1 MPEFEEETNAH
12 LTEGPFPEPG
22 QIESNVANADD
33 ASPPRGHLFPIV
45 GIGGSAGG
53 LDAFKRLLQALPDD
67 TDMAF
72 VIVQHLD
79 PKHLSQLPEIL
90 SKDTSMP
97 VRNVEDG
104 ISVRPNEVYVIPPNT
119 TMVLQDG
126 ILRLAKR
133 EPGLHLPI
141 DAFFRSLAKVQGSRA
156 IGVILSGNASDGS
169 LGVRAIKEESGLTF
183 AQDEASAQHP
193 AMPRNAI
200 TTGAIDYVLPPA
212 DIARELIRLSQHPFV
227 RPAPSNQPKE
237 ESLPE
242 GDGELAKIFKILHKQ
257 TRVDFSHY
265 KFNTIRRRVGRR
277 MLVKRA
283 VTLKDYVQVLDREPD
298 EARELYRDLLIS
310 VTNFFRDPP
319 VFEALTELL
328 RERLK
333 KRASSEPFRVWVPG
347 CATGEELYSLAITL
361 KELLDELDLNTPM
374 QLFGTDI
381 SDVALDR
388 ARAGA
393 YPDLI
398 THDVSAER
406 LRRFFVRVERGYQV
420 SKPIRESCVF
430 ARQDITN
437 DPPFAHMDLISCR
450 NLLIYLDNL
459 LQRKVLPIFHYSL
472 NETGIL
478 LLGTA
483 ETINSASDL
492 FAVVDK
498 QNRIY
503 SRKVAPV
510 RLTLNLTANRTG
522 EREPD
527 IVKVRITSSGL
538 ELQKKADLVLQSKYS
553 PPAVVIDSDME
564 ILHFRGR
571 TGFYLEPVPGQ
582 ASFNVLRMAREGLV
596 SHLRKL
602 IESASSQNVSVRE
615 SGIAIDFHG
624 DRREIAIEVTPIPGA
639 EASERYYVVAFQ
651 EGRLPA
657 APSRPAVLAP
667 ADANDYTASL
677 EATNQDLERQI
688 LELREQLR
696 NAHEDHEAHAEELRA
711 SNEEVRS
718 ANEELQSTNE
728 ELSTTKEELQSA
740 NEELTTLNEE
750 LQTRNIELNTSNS
763 DFGNLLTAVD
773 VPFLMVDNELRLRRF
788 SAASEVVLGV
798 RALDVGHPVTHL
810 TGRIDLQD
818 LQPRMRS
825 VIETLRV
832 EQLEAQD
839 MNGHW
844 YSVSIRPYR
853 TVDNR
858 IDGAVMIFFDI
869 DILKKTL
876 RATEEARDFAES
888 LIETVREP
896 LVVLDAD
903 LRVQR
908 ATSSFY
914 ETFQVSRTETEGR
927 FLYDL
932 GNGQW
937 HIPRLRELIGDAL
950 FRNGSFQDFEIE
962 HIFPHIGRRRMRLN
976 ARRFSPEGEQQ
987 RRILLAIEDITER
1000 REQAEIRYQR
1010 LFETAK
1016 DGMLILDAE
1025 RETVTDVNPFVLELT
1040 GHRREEWVGRT
1051 PSELQA
1057 FRNAPETIHIVREAV
1072 SREVIRHDGVVLLTT
1087 DGRSIYADLV
1097 ANLYAVGNQQVVQVN
1112 IRDVTARHKA
1122 SEALR
1127 ESEERFRLLVESVQD
1142 HALFQLNTDGRISD
1156 WNIGAGRILG
1166 YTGSEVVGQPFSRI
1180 FTPEDIA
1187 AGAPEEEIDRAKQ
1200 TGSSD
1205 DERWHVRKDGRR
1217 FFASGVLT
1225 ANRDAQGKLR
1235 GFVKIM
1241 RDVTE
1246 QRLAAEK
1253 LQQNADLLR
1262 ISVAEKE
1269 ALLKEVHHRVKNNL
1283 QVIVSLLNLQARQI
1297 QEKAV
1302 LALFEETRN
1311 RVMAISSIHEQ
1322 LYRGASFAGI
1332 ELTAYAR
1339 KLVPD
1344 LVRFYSLEQRV
1355 SVQFGGDEQVTL
1367 ELERAVPFAMLL
1379 NELVSNACKH
1389 AFPAPQVGTIRIDIH
1404 EHGERIELIVA
1415 DSGQGLPAEFDYR
1428 QTSSLGLMLVH
1439 GMVQQLRG
1447 TIELRSESGTI
1458 ARVLFPST
1466 GSEPENE

>member
-1 MPEFEEETNAH
+1 MPDFEAENNPP
-12 LTEGPFPEPG
+12 LTEDAYPEPG
-22 QIESNVANADD
+22 QIESNVGNADD
-33 ASPPRGHLFPIV
+33 ASPPRGHLFPVV

-79 PKHLSQLPEIL
+79 PKHTSQLPDIL
-90 SKDTSMP
+90 AKDTTMP
-97 VRNVEDG
+97 VRNVEDNMA
-104 ISVRPNEVYVIPPNT
+104 VRPNEVYVIPPNT

-126 ILRLAKR
+126 VLRLEKR

-141 DAFFRSLAKVQGSRA
+141 DAFFRSLAQVQGSRA

-200 TTGAIDYVLPPA
+200 ATGAIDYVLPPA
-212 DIARELIRLSQHPFV
+212 DIARELVHLSQHPFV
-227 RPAPSNQPKE
+227 RPPATDQLRA

-242 GDGELAKIFKILHKQ
+242 GNGELARIFKILHKQ
-257 TRVDFSHY
+257 TKVDFSHY

-283 VTLKDYVQVLDREPD
+283 GTLRDYVQVLDKEPG

-319 VFEALTELL
+319 VFDALTKLL
-328 RERLK
+328 RGMLK
-333 KRASSEPFRVWVPG
+333 QRRSGEPFRVWVPG
-347 CATGEELYSLAITL
+347 CATGEELYSLAICI
-361 KELLDELDLNTPM
+361 KQLLEELDLGNPM

-388 ARAGA
+388 ARAGI
-393 YPDLI
+393 YPELI
-398 THDVSAER
+398 GQDVSAER
-406 LRRFFVRVERGYQV
+406 LRRFFVRIEPGYQV
-420 SKPIRESCVF
+420 SKGIRESCVF
-430 ARQDITN
+430 ARQDVTN

-450 NLLIYLDNL
+450 NLLIYLDTV

-472 NETGIL
+472 NETGL
-478 LLGTA
+478 LVLGTA
-483 ETINSASDL
+483 ETINAASDL
-492 FAVVDK
+492 FTVVDK

-503 SRKVAPV
+503 SRKAAPV
-510 RLTLNLTANRTG
+510 RLTLNLTANRSG
-522 EREPD
+522 EREPE
-527 IVKVRITSSGL
+527 IVKVRTTASGL

-571 TGFYLEPVPGQ
+571 TGYYLEPVPGQ
-582 ASFNVLRMAREGLV
+582 ASFNLLRMAREGLAPY
-596 SHLRKL
+596 LRSL
-602 IESASSQNVSVRE
+602 VESAVSRNVSVRE
-615 SGIAIDFHG
+615 SPIAIDLQG
-624 DRREIAIEVTPIPGA
+624 DRREVAIEVTPIPGA
-639 EASERYYVVAFQ
+639 DPSEHYFVVAFLESLSQ
-651 EGRLPA
+651 AP
-657 APSRPAVLAP
+657 PSRPAPSAP
-667 ADANDYTASL
+667 ADASDYTMSL
-677 EATNQDLERQI
+677 EARNQDLERQI

-696 NAHEDHEAHAEELRA
+696 NAHEDHEAHSEELRA

-750 LQTRNIELNTSNS
+750 LQTRNTELNTSNS
-763 DFGNLLTAVD
+763 DFGNLLSAVD
-773 VPFLMVDNELRLRRF
+773 VPFLMVDNDLRLRRF
-788 SAASEVVLGV
+788 SGASEAVLGV

-810 TGRIDLQD
+810 AGRIDLKD
-818 LQPRMRS
+818 LQPVMRS

-832 EQLEAQD
+832 EQLETQD
-839 MNGHW
+839 NGGHW

-858 IDGAVMIFFDI
+858 IDGAVVIFFDI

-908 ATSSFY
+908 ATSAFY

-927 FLYDL
+927 LLYDL

-937 HIPRLRELIGDAL
+937 NTPRLRELIGAAL
-950 FRNGSFQDFEIE
+950 FQNESFQDFEIE
-962 HIFPHIGRRRMRLN
+962 HVFPHIGRRRMRLN
-976 ARRFSPEGEQQ
+976 AKRISAEGERQ
-987 RRILLAIEDITER
+987 RRVLLAIEDITER

-1016 DGMLILDAE
+1016 DGMIVCDAE
-1025 RETVTDVNPFVLELT
+1025 RERVTDVNPFVLELT
-1040 GHRREEWVGRT
+1040 GYPREEWVGRSV
-1051 PSELQA
+1051 SELEA
-1057 FRNAPETIHIVREAV
+1057 FRTAPEVAKIIGEASSQEIV
-1072 SREVIRHDGVVLLTT
+1072 RHDGVVLLAS
-1087 DGRSIYADLV
+1087 DGRRIYADVV
-1097 ANLYAVGNQQVVQVN
+1097 ANRYVVGNRQVVQVN
-1112 IRDVTARHKA
+1112 IRDVTARHTA

-1127 ESEERFRLLVESVQD
+1127 ESEERFRLLVESVPD
-1142 HALFQLNTDGRISD
+1142 HALFQLNPQGRISN
-1156 WNIGAGRILG
+1156 WNIGAQRIFG
-1166 YTGSEVVGQPFSRI
+1166 YTDSEVAGQPFRRI
-1180 FTPEDIA
+1180 FTPEDVA
-1187 AGAPEEEIDRAKQ
+1187 AGAPEQELEQARR
-1200 TGSSD
+1200 TGNSE
-1205 DERWHVRKDGRR
+1205 DERWHTRKDGSR
-1217 FFASGVLT
+1217 FFASGFLT
-1225 ANRDAQGKLR
+1225 AIRDPQGGLR

-1246 QRLAAEK
+1246 HRLAGEK
-1253 LQQNADLLR
+1253 LKQHAELLR

-1297 QEKAV
+1297 EEKRF

-1322 LYRGASFAGI
+1322 LYQGTSFANI
-1332 ELTAYAR
+1332 ELTTYAR
-1339 KLVPD
+1339 KLVPS
-1344 LVRFYSLEQRV
+1344 LVRFYSLEPRV
-1355 SVQFGGDEQVTL
+1355 RVEFDGEERVTL

-1389 AFPAPQVGTIRIDIH
+1389 AFPPLEAGTIRIGIH
-1404 EHGERIELIVA
+1404 QDGTRIELIVA
-1415 DSGQGLPAEFDYR
+1415 DTGRGLPGFNDQQA
-1428 QTSSLGLMLVH
+1428 SSLGLMLVH
-1439 GMVQQLRG
+1439 GMVRQLRG
-1447 TIELRSESGTI
+1447 TIELRSEAGTI

-1466 GSEPENE
+1466 GSESEE

>member
-1 MPEFEEETNAH
+1 M
-12 LTEGPFPEPG
+12 
-22 QIESNVANADD
+22 
-33 ASPPRGHLFPIV
+33 
-45 GIGGSAGG
+45 
-53 LDAFKRLLQALPDD
+53 PDD

-79 PKHLSQLPEIL
+79 PKHISHLPEIL
-90 SKDTSMP
+90 TKDTSMP

-104 ISVRPNEVYVIPPNT
+104 MAIRPNEVFVIPPNT

-169 LGVRAIKEESGLTF
+169 LGIRAIKEESGLTF

-193 AMPRNAI
+193 GMPRNAV
-200 TTGAIDYVLPPA
+200 TTGAIDYVLAPA
-212 DIARELIRLSQHPFV
+212 DIARELTRLSQHPFV
-227 RPAPSNQPKE
+227 RPPVSNQPRE

-242 GDGELAKIFKILHKQ
+242 GDGDLAKIFHIVHKR
-257 TRVDFSHY
+257 TKVDFSHY
-265 KFNTIRRRVGRR
+265 KFNTIRRRIGRR

-283 VTLKDYVQVLDREPD
+283 GTLKDYLQVLDKDPD
-298 EARELYRDLLIS
+298 ESRELYRDFLIS

-328 RERLK
+328 RGMLRQ
-333 KRASSEPFRVWVPG
+333 RSSGEPFRVWVPG
-347 CATGEELYSLAITL
+347 CATGEELYSLAITI
-361 KELLDELDLNTPM
+361 KELLEELDLNIPT

-381 SDVALDR
+381 SEVALDR
-388 ARAGA
+388 ARAGT

-398 THDVSAER
+398 SDNVSAER
-406 LRRFFVRVERGYQV
+406 LGRFFVRVERGFQV
-420 SKPIRESCVF
+420 SKAIREACVF
-430 ARQDITN
+430 ARHDITS
-437 DPPFAHMDLISCR
+437 DPPFAHMDLITCR
-450 NLLIYLDNL
+450 NLLIYLDNV

-472 NETGIL
+472 NETGL
-478 LLGTA
+478 LVLGSA
-483 ETINSASDL
+483 ETINSSSDL
-492 FAVVDK
+492 FGVVDK

-503 SRKVAPV
+503 SRKDAPV
-510 RLTLNLTANRTG
+510 RLTLTLTANRTG

-527 IVKVRITSSGL
+527 IVKVRTTASGL
-538 ELQKKADLVLQSKYS
+538 ELQKKVDLILQSKYS

-564 ILHFRGR
+564 VLHFRGR
-571 TGFYLEPVPGQ
+571 PGPYLEPVAGQ
-582 ASFNVLRMAREGLV
+582 ASFNVLRMAREGLA
-596 SHLRKL
+596 SHLRRL
-602 IESASSQNVSVRE
+602 VESASSQNVSVRE
-615 SGIAIDFHG
+615 SGIAIDFQG
-624 DRREIAIEVTPIPGA
+624 ERREITIEVTPVPGA
-639 EASERYYVVAFQ
+639 DPSEHYYVVAFE

-657 APSRPAVLAP
+657 APSRHSTVAP
-667 ADANDYTASL
+667 ANINDYTTSL
-677 EATNQDLERQI
+677 ETNNQDLERQV

-750 LQTRNIELNTSNS
+750 LQTRNTELNTSNS
-763 DFGNLLTAVD
+763 DFGNLLSAVD
-773 VPFLMVDNELRLRRF
+773 VPFLMVDNDLRLRRF
-788 SAASEVVLGV
+788 SGASEAVLGV
-798 RALDVGHPVTHL
+798 RALDVGHSLTHL
-810 TGRIDLQD
+810 TGRIDLKN
-818 LQPRMRS
+818 LQPLMRS

-839 MNGHW
+839 SSGHW
-844 YSVSIRPYR
+844 YSVSVRPYR

-858 IDGAVMIFFDI
+858 IDGAVVIFFDI

-876 RATEEARDFAES
+876 RAAEEARDFAES
-888 LIETVREP
+888 LIDTVREP

-914 ETFQVSRTETEGR
+914 ETFQVSRNETEGR

-937 HIPRLRELIGDAL
+937 NIPRLRGLIGDAL
-950 FRNGSFQDFEIE
+950 FRNGSFQDFEVE
-962 HIFPHIGRRRMRLN
+962 HIFPHIRRRRMRLN

-987 RRILLAIEDITER
+987 RRVLLAIEDITER

-1016 DGMLILDAE
+1016 DGMLIFDAE
-1025 RETVTDVNPFVLELT
+1025 RERVTDVNPFALELT
-1040 GHRREEWVGRT
+1040 GYRREEWVGRT
-1051 PSELQA
+1051 LSELQA
-1057 FRNAPETIHIVREAV
+1057 FRNAPETIGIVSEAV
-1072 SREVIRHDGVVLLTT
+1072 SREVVRHDGVVLVAS
-1087 DGRSIYADLV
+1087 DGRIVYADLV
-1097 ANLYAVGNQQVVQVN
+1097 ANRYVVGNQQVVQVN
-1112 IRDVTARHKA
+1112 MRDVTARHAA

-1127 ESEERFRLLVESVQD
+1127 ESKERFRLLVESVQD
-1142 HALFQLNTDGRISD
+1142 HALFQLNTEGRISD
-1156 WNIGAGRILG
+1156 WNIGAQRILG
-1166 YTGSEVVGQPFSRI
+1166 YTESEVVGQPFSTI
-1180 FTPEDIA
+1180 FTPEDLA
-1187 AGAPEEEIDRAKQ
+1187 AGAHEQELDRART

-1225 ANRDAQGKLR
+1225 AVRDAQGALR

-1246 QRLAAEK
+1246 HRLAAEK
-1253 LQQNADLLR
+1253 LKQNAELLR

-1283 QVIVSLLNLQARQI
+1283 QVIVSLLNLQARKI
-1297 QEKAV
+1297 EEKAV

-1322 LYRGASFAGI
+1322 LYQGAAFATI
-1332 ELTAYAR
+1332 ELTTYAR

-1344 LVRFYSLEQRV
+1344 IVRFYSLEQRV
-1355 SVQFGGDEQVTL
+1355 RVEFGGDEEVTL

-1389 AFPAPQVGTIRIDIH
+1389 AFPRLQGGTIRVGIH
-1404 EHGERIELIVA
+1404 QDEGWIELIVA

-1439 GMVQQLRG
+1439 GMVLQLRG
-1447 TIELRSESGTI
+1447 TIELRSETGTI
-1458 ARVLFPST
+1458 ARVLFPSS
-1466 GSEPENE
+1466 GSEPENG